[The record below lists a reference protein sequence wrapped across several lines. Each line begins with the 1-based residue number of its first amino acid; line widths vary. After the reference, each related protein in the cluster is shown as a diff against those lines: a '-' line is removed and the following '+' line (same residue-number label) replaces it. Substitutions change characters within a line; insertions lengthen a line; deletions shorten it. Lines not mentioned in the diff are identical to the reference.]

1 MDSSISQLVPA
12 DLLLE
17 FCVSLP
23 RISGEKTADI
33 QANHGADV
41 DRATVGNPVCHQLV
55 HRDRDRAANLQHIST
70 RGLPLLD
77 RLAPDWRWFARLFLE
92 DDK

>member
-1 MDSSISQLVPA
+1 MDSSTAQLVPA

-23 RISGEKTADI
+23 RLSGEKTADI
-33 QANHGADV
+33 QASHGADV
-41 DRATVGNPVCHQLV
+41 DRASDGNSVFHQLV
-55 HRDRDRAANLQHIST
+55 HRNRDRAANLQHIST
-70 RGLPLLD
+70 GRLPLLD
-77 RLAPDWRWFARLFLE
+77 RLAPDWRWFARLFVE